1 LINISFLLIIYKFY
15 NKNNIINYFL
25 SINISFH
32 FDNFIIII
40 LYLNFIFKLIIIFI
54 IILIEYFINI
64 KKAELIIKKNIR
76 MKLILRKIIRK

>member
-1 LINISFLLIIYKFY
+1 MINISFLLIIYKFY